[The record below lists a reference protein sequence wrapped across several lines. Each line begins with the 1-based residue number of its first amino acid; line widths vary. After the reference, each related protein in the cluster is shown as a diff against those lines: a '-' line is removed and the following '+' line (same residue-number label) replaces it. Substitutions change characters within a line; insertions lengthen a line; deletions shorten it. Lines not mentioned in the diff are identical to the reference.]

1 MGLLCSRVRW
11 IVRGDIDGFFGLA
24 LDNLVQLLLID
35 TLCRGVLGFPP
46 ELVYGRVLPAAAI
59 SIMVGNV
66 AYAIQ
71 ARRLAER
78 TGRRDVCALPY
89 GINTVSL
96 FAHVFLVM
104 LPAKALAERSGAA
117 DPSLVAWQAG
127 LLATFVSGIIELAA
141 AFVAERVRKAT
152 PRAALLS
159 TLAGIA
165 LSFISLGFLFRT
177 FAHPVIGLITLGIVM
192 LTYFGRVRFKGHLPG
207 GVVAV
212 GFGTL
217 IAWMTGLAPVGTRP
231 EAAAVPPARA
241 GLRRSLRLARRRP
254 PRPVSLGHRRDEP
267 LQRARVAPE
276 HRVRRGGRRRLRH
289 EVFPVDQR
297 RRQPRRGVLRIDVP
311 HDDLHRASR
320 LEGARRAGRLLDAE
334 RRVRHAHLPDRHARV
349 DRVGDSDRCRHGD
362 RALDRDDDRR
372 ARRSRP
378 RRASTR
384 RRSSSGSC
392 LASARGAR

>member
-1 MGLLCSRVRW
+1 MLSRVRW
-11 IVRGDIDGFFGLA
+11 IVRGDVDGFFGLA

-78 TGRRDVCALPY
+78 TGRDDVCALPY

-96 FAHVFLVM
+96 FAHVFLIM
-104 LPAKALAERSGAA
+104 LPAKALAERTGAA
-117 DPSLVAWQAG
+117 NPALVAWQAG
-127 LLATFVSGIIELAA
+127 LLATFVSGLIELAA

-177 FAHPVIGLITLGIVM
+177 FAHPVIGLTTLAIVM

-212 GFGTL
+212 GVGTL
-217 IAWMTGLAPVGTRP
+217 IAWMTGLAPVGAKP
-231 EAAAVPPARA
+231 EAATFHLPVPVFGDLFA
-241 GLRRSLRLARRRP
+241 SLGGRTS
-254 PRPVSLGHRRDEP
+254 RPVSLRHHRDEP
-267 LQRARVAPE
+267 LQRPRVASE
-276 HRVRRGGRRRLRH
+276 HRVGRGGRRRLRYSD
-289 EVFPVDQR
+289 VPDDQWR
-297 RRQPRRGVLRIDVP
+297 REPRGGALRIDVSD
-311 HDDLHRASR
+311 DDLHRASGV
-320 LEGARRAGRLLDAE
+320 EGARRARRLLDAQW
-334 RRVRHAHLPDRHARV
+334 RVRDAHLPDRHARV
-349 DRVGDSDRCRHGD
+349 DCLGDSNRRGNGD
-362 RALDRDDDRR
+362 RR
-372 ARRSRP
+372 
-378 RRASTR
+378 
-384 RRSSSGSC
+384 SGS
-392 LASARGAR
+392 G